1 MITKFLYQ
9 MNVVNKRI
17 ITGCVENDTDVTY
30 DAFREI
36 PMELENTYKL
46 ADGERKVSN
55 FGKLY
60 YAVFRDSDYYKYLNL
75 NDYMLKVKIEASDK
89 VQFATPLS
97 KECLNSIL
105 FNTNYLDQDTS
116 LEFIESGF
124 TLEDNLE
131 YDDEYRKVFKKI
143 DDDQYVELVDYDEV
157 CFVAKKESEKG
168 VFYDIV
174 DDFKDATL
182 IYKKELR
189 PLLFTHKYLGS
200 KIKTS
205 VYMSHYNIFK
215 NFDTNEYLFAGYN
228 SFKVL
233 YDGTKI
239 VFEKDPV
246 ITSKF
251 RLVNDEERNL
261 ILREILNIIKHREP
275 RGSFACTIN
284 DLYVARESD
293 SVYRLTKNA
302 SEATK
307 VSDNILD
314 IFRNIVKL
322 YSDLVYVKSLSLV
335 DDAYYLYSH
344 LNSYE
349 ITNEKRIEESKLIKK
364 DDAINFVN
372 VFNNFNN
379 LGDTLLLLNSKY
391 IKLDYANN
399 KFTINYLDSAYN
411 ASVFTKEEV
420 SILEKILNKKFEK
433 RETSII
439 KDTTNHY
446 NIDSDKPL
454 NVISSYNAFL
464 NQKAKSNIH
473 FGNSRK
479 PLNELKVGSDKA
491 AFEYLEETYVRA
503 VIDTKYVTDKL
514 IKRVNNILVIGSTGA
529 LDLYGI
535 ALSALENNKNIHV
548 SLLDTCKWGYYPHV
562 SIGEN
567 VTFDGSYRL
576 EADALNKDN
585 INKFDCIIFSK
596 RFNGNKEGLLDLISC
611 LEKDNYNGYIVNI
624 SYTNKLNLESNFSSI
639 VKEKTNFN
647 KYLIKLNLD
656 EYKEKFEDIALL
668 DDVSYYSILRI
679 KNKKLVDATKA
690 NK

>member
-46 ADGERKVSN
+46 QDGERKVSN

-60 YAVFRDSDYYKYLNL
+60 YAVFRDSDIYKYLNL

-131 YDDEYRKVFKKI
+131 YDDEYRKIFKKI

-215 NFDTNEYLFAGYN
+215 NFETNEYLFAGNN

-284 DLYVARESD
+284 DLYVTRETD
-293 SVYRLTKNA
+293 STYRLTKNA

-307 VSDNILD
+307 LSDNTLD
-314 IFRNIVKL
+314 IFKNIVKL
-322 YSDLVYVKSLSLV
+322 YSDLVHVRVLNLV
-335 DDAYYLYSH
+335 DEAYYLYSY

-349 ITNEKRIEESKLIKK
+349 ITKEKRTLESSLINK

-372 VFNNFNN
+372 VFKNFND
-379 LGDTLLLLNSKY
+379 LGDTLLLENSKY

-454 NVISSYNAFL
+454 SVLSSYNAFL
-464 NQKAKSNIH
+464 NQKAKSNIR
-473 FGNSRK
+473 FGSFRK

-491 AFEYLEETYVRA
+491 AFEYLEETYVKA
-503 VIDTKYVTDKL
+503 VLDTKYVTDKL
-514 IKRVNNILVIGSTGA
+514 IKRVNNILIIGSTGA

-535 ALSALENNKNIHV
+535 ALSALENNKNVHV
-548 SLLDTCKWGYYPHV
+548 SLLDTCKWGYYPCV
-562 SIGEN
+562 SIGQN

-639 VKEKTNFN
+639 ASEKTNFN

-656 EYKEKFEDIALL
+656 EYKEKYEDIALL
-668 DDVSYYSILRI
+668 DNVSYYSILRI
-679 KNKKLVDATKA
+679 KNKKLVDATKS